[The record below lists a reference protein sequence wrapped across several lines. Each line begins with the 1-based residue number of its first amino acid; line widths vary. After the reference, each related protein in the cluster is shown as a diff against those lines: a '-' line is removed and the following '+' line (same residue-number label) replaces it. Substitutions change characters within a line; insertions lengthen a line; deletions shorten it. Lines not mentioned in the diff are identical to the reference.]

1 VKLLLRAALALALG
15 CAVPAAA
22 AAQSIATAN
31 PGDRIRIH
39 RFDARHPQ
47 IGRLVARTSD
57 TLVVD
62 WLNGHREALAL
73 YEVGQV
79 DVSGGRQ
86 RYVGRGAAYGL
97 LVGTGLGL
105 LFRKIAEDDAP
116 ESRPPSPNLVPVSVG
131 AGLVLGTI
139 VGTFG
144 TERWYPTRPLTT
156 RLGLVGPVGSGRVA
170 VGLSG
175 RW

>member
-1 VKLLLRAALALALG
+1 MKPLVRAALALAIG
-15 CAVPAAA
+15 CVVPAVAR
-22 AAQSIATAN
+22 AQSVATAN

-47 IGRLVARTSD
+47 IGRLVARGND

-116 ESRPPSPNLVPVSVG
+116 ESRPPSPNLVPVSAG
-131 AGLVLGTI
+131 SGLVLGTI

-144 TERWYPTRPLTT
+144 TERWYPTRAPTA
-156 RLGLVGPVGSGRVA
+156 RFGLLGPVASGRLA
-170 VGLSG
+170 IGLSG

>member
-1 VKLLLRAALALALG
+1 VKLLVCAALALAVG
-15 CAVPAAA
+15 GAVPAAA
-22 AAQSIATAN
+22 DAQSVATAK
-31 PGDRIRIH
+31 PGDRIRVH
-39 RFDARHPQ
+39 RFDSRHPQ
-47 IGRLVARTSD
+47 IGRLVAGDND

-73 YEVGQV
+73 YQVGQV

-86 RYVGRGAAYGL
+86 RNVGRGAAYGL

-105 LFRKIAEDDAP
+105 LFRKIATDDAP
-116 ESRPPSPNLVPVSVG
+116 ESRPPSPNLVPVSAG
-131 AGLVLGTI
+131 AGLVLGTL

-144 TERWYPTRPLTT
+144 AERWYPTRVPTA
-156 RLGLVGPVGSGRVA
+156 RFGLLVPAGSRSVA
-170 VGLSG
+170 IGLSG